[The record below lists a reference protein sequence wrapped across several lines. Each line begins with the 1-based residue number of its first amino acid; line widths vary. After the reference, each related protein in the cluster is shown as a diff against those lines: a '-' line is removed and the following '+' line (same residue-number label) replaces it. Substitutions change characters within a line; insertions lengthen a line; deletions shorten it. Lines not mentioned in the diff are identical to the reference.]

1 MAQHIRYFIG
11 RSGTGKTQEI
21 YKEVK
26 ALQEKKLGSKGF
38 LIVPEQLTLQSE
50 QALSTSHSQGQAN
63 PAEVALTADGGI
75 GGVTIT
81 SFSRLIHQIIQE
93 TGLPKGQKID
103 SIGKAMIVKKTFVEQ
118 QKNLEVFSKVHERA
132 GFIQMFSDFLSEL
145 KSSGISPETLEN
157 AEEGLSTTT
166 RAKLRDTAL
175 IYKACSEKMAGQ
187 FVDEEDL
194 TALMV
199 SAIPL
204 SERLQGAH
212 IWIDGFYFFNGLEQ
226 QMIQAFGKCCESLTI
241 ALTFDPTEEESN
253 DIFWAPRDAFNTM
266 HQGFQGEGIT
276 ETKRHFEKNKE
287 EGPADSTPNP
297 DSNSNPNP
305 NPLEHLENNLFQFP
319 GQPFSGS
326 PSEHLILN
334 QFESP
339 LQEMTW
345 VLGEIRRLVI
355 EENVPYRD
363 IAVIH
368 QQPEVYHPLA
378 KRLALNFDIPV
389 FVNERRQMTNSP
401 LVTYLR
407 SLLELFQSGWKAEAL
422 FRVLKSGI
430 ADLDKNAVDRL
441 EIYAVEKGLRG
452 KKWQKLIAD
461 ETIEPLRLKVV
472 ESFSLIESQLKA
484 CETVKDYT
492 NCLWDHLEAESSGIQ
507 LRYEGLIQSL
517 AASEDYDGVN
527 ELVQA
532 WKGVV
537 AVFDQ
542 LYIVSG
548 NDPMDLKTYSDLL
561 HTAFSLKEI
570 GVLPPNNDRVI
581 VGSMD
586 QFRSKNMPYVFFVG
600 FNDGWVPSIQDGSG
614 ILADEEKV
622 KLRIL
627 DIGLKSDGEL
637 MAKNELFLIYQSL
650 TRASHKLWISS
661 DLSDTA
667 GKPLRPS
674 MYWDRLKQVFPD
686 MKPTYL
692 DQQDLLKGLSE
703 RHVNALIANTA
714 EGLRRMVAGYP
725 EDPYWIERFDY
736 LAHNEKTQLAAQN
749 MYRSLYHDNQP
760 KPLKRESAKRLYGQ
774 DIRASVTRLEAFN
787 ACPFSHFVR
796 FGLRPKRNRE
806 FELSLPDMGN
816 LFHQSVEHFAIEA
829 LLKDPEAG
837 KQLGD
842 AAVDQMMDRIVED
855 AVSNSKYDVFR
866 SDARSAYM
874 VNKLKRTGRRAA
886 KLMLKH
892 LRKGV
897 FDPKAFEVA
906 FGTSAGNIPP
916 ICVALPTGEN
926 IYLEGRIDRVDV
938 YDSGQRRYIKVIDYK
953 SGSKKYNLGDVYN
966 GLQIQLMV
974 YMDAVLSAPQAL
986 KLDDPLYPAG
996 VFYFKIEDPM
1006 VEGEDMTE
1014 EEIAAAIVKQLKMD
1028 GLVVGD
1034 RYVAAF
1040 MDEELKE
1047 DGSKSDVIPFE
1058 VKKEGEPGKYAS
1070 YLSEA
1075 HFEAL
1080 RQHVREG
1087 IEAVCTDMVNGQV
1100 AVSPFRCGTDNACMR
1115 CDYKGLCQ
1123 FDLSLAH
1130 NAYRNLN
1137 RLEKEDLLEKLEAKC
1152 QKQEV
1157 AKNGQL
1163 DKTTE

>member
-1 MAQHIRYFIG
+1 MAQDIRYFIG
-11 RSGTGKTQEI
+11 RSGTGKTQKIYEEI
-21 YKEVK
+21 K
-26 ALQEKKLGSKGF
+26 ALHANKKGSKCF
-38 LIVPEQLTLQSE
+38 LIVPEQLTLQAEQVLSVNHPSELAHPAE
-50 QALSTSHSQGQAN
+50 QALSAN
-63 PAEVALTADGGI
+63 GGV
-75 GGVTIT
+75 GGVTIS
-81 SFSRLIHQIIQE
+81 SFSRLIHQVIQE
-93 TGLPKGQKID
+93 TGIPRGEKID
-103 SIGKAMIVKKTFVEQ
+103 AIGKAMIVKKTFVEQ

-145 KSSGISPETLEN
+145 KAGGISPEKLLVTDES
-157 AEEGLSTTT
+157 LSPTTK
-166 RAKLRDTAL
+166 AKLRDTAL
-175 IYKACSEKMAGQ
+175 IYKASAEKMAGQ
-187 FVDEEDL
+187 FVDDKDYY
-194 TALMV
+194 ALMAL
-199 SAIPL
+199 AIPL
-204 SERLQGAH
+204 SERLKGAY

-226 QMIQAFGKCCESLTI
+226 QIIQAFGKCCEQLTI
-241 ALTFDPTEEESN
+241 ALTFDPVEQESN
-253 DIFWAPRDAFNTM
+253 EIFWAPRDAFNTM
-266 HQGFQGEGIT
+266 HKGFQEADLK
-276 ETKRHFEKNKE
+276 ETMETFGKTQ
-287 EGPADSTPNP
+287 GYSQSQMLA
-297 DSNSNPNP
+297 
-305 NPLEHLENNLFQFP
+305 HLENNLFHFP
-319 GQPFSGS
+319 GQPFSGNPDES
-326 PSEHLILN
+326 LELN

-355 EENVPYRD
+355 EEDVRYGD

-378 KRLALNFDIPV
+378 KRLAVNYQVPV
-389 FVNERRQMTNSP
+389 FVNERRQLTNSP

-441 EIYAVEKGLRG
+441 EIYAVEKGLKG
-452 KKWQKLIAD
+452 KKWQKIISD
-461 ETIEPLRLKVV
+461 EKIEPLRLKVV
-472 ESFSLIESQLKA
+472 EGFMAIESQLKA

-492 NCLWDHLEAESSGIQ
+492 NCLWNHLEGENSGIQ
-507 LRYEGLIQSL
+507 QRYEGLIKTL
-517 AASEDYDGVN
+517 EESEDYDGVN

-542 LYIVSG
+542 LYLVNGEDSI
-548 NDPMDLKTYSDLL
+548 DLKTYSDLL

-581 VGSMD
+581 VGTMD

-622 KLRIL
+622 KLRHL
-627 DIGLKSDGEL
+627 GIGLKSDGEL

-650 TRASHKLWISS
+650 TRASQKLWISS
-661 DLSDTA
+661 SLSDMS

-674 MYWDRLKQVFPD
+674 MYWDRLKQIFPN
-686 MKPTYL
+686 MKPKYH
-692 DQQDLLKGLSE
+692 DQQELLKTLSE
-703 RHVNALIANTA
+703 RHLNALIANTA

-725 EDPYWIERFDY
+725 EDSYWVERFDY
-736 LAHNEKTQLAAQN
+736 IAKNEKTKLAAMS

-760 KPLKRESAKRLYGQ
+760 KPLKRESAKRLYGEN
-774 DIRASVTRLEAFN
+774 IKASVTRLEAFN

-796 FGLRPKRNRE
+796 FGLRPKKNRE

-816 LFHQSVEHFAIEA
+816 LFHQSVEHFAVEA

-837 KQLGD
+837 KNLGD
-842 AAVDQMMDRIVED
+842 EAVHQMMDRIVED
-855 AVSNSKYDVFR
+855 GVANSKYDIFR
-866 SDARSAYM
+866 ADARSAYM

-886 KLMLKH
+886 KLMLSH

-916 ICVALPTGEN
+916 ILVELPTGEK

-974 YMDAVLSAPQAL
+974 YMDAVLTGQKYL
-986 KLDDPLYPAG
+986 RLDDPLYPAG

-1006 VEGEDMTE
+1006 VEAEDLSE

-1040 MDEELKE
+1040 MDEALKD

-1058 VKKEGEPGKYAS
+1058 IKKEGEPGKYAS
-1070 YLSEA
+1070 YLSFE

-1080 RQHVREG
+1080 RDHVRAG
-1087 IEAVCTDMVNGQV
+1087 IEAVCTQMVNGQV
-1100 AVSPFRCGTDNACMR
+1100 AVSPYRCGTDNACMR

-1123 FDLSLAH
+1123 FDLSLS
-1130 NAYRNLN
+1130 NNSYRNLN
-1137 RLEKEDLLEKLEAKC
+1137 RLEKEDLLEKLEEKC
-1152 QKQEV
+1152 QKKEV
-1157 AKNGQL
+1157 ADHGKL
-1163 DKTTE
+1163 D

>member
-1 MAQHIRYFIG
+1 MAQNIRYFIG
-11 RSGTGKTQEI
+11 RSGTGKTQKIYEEI
-21 YKEVK
+21 K
-26 ALQEKKLGSKGF
+26 AFHKAKKGSKCF

-50 QALSTSHSQGQAN
+50 QALSVKQHGEIHPSGEIASS
-63 PAEVALTADGGI
+63 AEIALSAEGGI

-81 SFSRLIHQIIQE
+81 SFSRLIHQVIQE
-93 TGLPKGQKID
+93 TGIPRGEKID
-103 SIGKAMIVKKTFVEQ
+103 AIGKAMIVKKTFVEQ
-118 QKNLEVFSKVHERA
+118 QKHLEVFSKVHERA

-145 KSSGISPETLEN
+145 KAGGISPEKLLVTDES
-157 AEEGLSTTT
+157 LSPTTK
-166 RAKLRDTAL
+166 AKLRDTAL
-175 IYKACSEKMAGQ
+175 IYKACTEKMAGQ
-187 FVDEEDL
+187 FVDDKDFY
-194 TALMV
+194 ALMAM
-199 SAIPL
+199 AIPL
-204 SERLQGAH
+204 SERLKGAY

-226 QMIQAFGKCCESLTI
+226 QILQAFGQCCEQLTI
-241 ALTFDPTEEESN
+241 ALTFDPEEQQPN
-253 DIFWAPRDAFNTM
+253 DIFWAPHDAFKTM
-266 HQGFQGEGIT
+266 GKGFQEAGLK
-276 ETKRHFEKNKE
+276 ETLIKFEKSQKN
-287 EGPADSTPNP
+287 NP
-297 DSNSNPNP
+297 PEV
-305 NPLEHLENNLFQFP
+305 LEHLENNLFHFP
-319 GQPFSGS
+319 GQPYSGS
-326 PSEHLILN
+326 PHENLELN

-339 LQEMTW
+339 LHEMTW

-355 EENVPYRD
+355 EEGVRYGD

-378 KRLALNFDIPV
+378 KRLALNFDVPV
-389 FVNERRQMTNSP
+389 FVNQNRQLTNSP

-430 ADLDKNAVDRL
+430 ADIDKNAVDRL
-441 EIYAVEKGLRG
+441 EIYAVEKGIRG
-452 KKWQKLIAD
+452 KKWQKTIAD

-472 ESFSLIESQLKA
+472 ADFMAIESQLKA
-484 CETVKDYT
+484 CEKVKDYT
-492 NCLWDHLEAESSGIQ
+492 NCLWNHLEGETSGIQ
-507 LRYEGLIQSL
+507 QRYEDLINTL
-517 AASEDYDGVN
+517 AEGEDYEGVN

-542 LYIVSG
+542 IYIVNGEDSI
-548 NDPMDLKTYSDLL
+548 DLKTFSDLL

-570 GVLPPNNDRVI
+570 GVLPPNSDRVI

-600 FNDGWVPSIQDGSG
+600 FNDGWVPSVQDGSG

-622 KLRIL
+622 KLRSL
-627 DIGLKSDGEL
+627 EIGLKSDGEL

-650 TRASHKLWISS
+650 TRASQKLWVSCA
-661 DLSDTA
+661 LSDMA

-674 MYWDRLKQVFPD
+674 MYWDRLKQIFPH
-686 MKPTYL
+686 MKPQYH
-692 DQQDLLKGLSE
+692 DQQTLLKTLSD

-736 LAHNEKTQLAAQN
+736 IAKGEKTKLAAES
-749 MYRSLYHDNQP
+749 MHRSLYHDNQP
-760 KPLKRESAKRLYGQ
+760 KPLKRASAKRLYGEE
-774 DIRASVTRLEAFN
+774 IRASVTRLEAFN

-796 FGLRPKRNRE
+796 FGLRPKKNRE

-837 KQLGD
+837 KNLGD
-842 AAVDQMMDRIVED
+842 EAVHQIMDRIVED
-855 AVSNSKYDVFR
+855 GVANSKYDVFR
-866 SDARSAYM
+866 ADARSAYM

-886 KLMLKH
+886 KLMLSH

-916 ICVALPTGEN
+916 ILVELPTGEK

-974 YMDAVLSAPQAL
+974 YMDAVLGGQKEL
-986 KLDDPLYPAG
+986 RLDDPLYPAG
-996 VFYFKIEDPM
+996 VFYFKIDDPM
-1006 VEGEDMTE
+1006 VEAEDLSE

-1028 GLVVGD
+1028 GLLVGD

-1040 MDEELKE
+1040 MDEALKE
-1047 DGSKSDVIPFE
+1047 DSSKSDVIPFE
-1058 VKKEGEPGKYAS
+1058 IKKEGEPGKYAS
-1070 YLSEA
+1070 YLSHE

-1080 RQHVREG
+1080 REHVREG
-1087 IEAVCTDMVNGQV
+1087 IEAVCTQMVNGEV
-1100 AVSPFRCGTDNACMR
+1100 AVSPYRCGNENACMR

-1123 FDLSLAH
+1123 FDLSLS
-1130 NAYRNLN
+1130 NNSYRNIN
-1137 RLEKEDLLEKLEAKC
+1137 RLEKEDLVEKLEAKC
-1152 QKQEV
+1152 QKEEV
-1157 AKNGQL
+1157 ADHGKL
-1163 DKTTE
+1163 D